1 MKISVSSYSFNKL
14 LSSNEMTQF
23 DCISKAKE
31 IGFDAIEFVD
41 ILAPDCVSKEK
52 YAAILSKECKRLEIP
67 ISSFTFG
74 ADFLTGSGGN
84 TYLEIERVKKMVDI
98 AGILGANLIRH
109 DATTGDG
116 RSFDTILPI
125 IADACREVTIYAAT
139 KGIKTTVENHGYF
152 CQDSDRVEKLY
163 NAVGNANFGLLA
175 DMGNFLCADE
185 APEKAFGKVAPYT
198 FYAHAKDFHVKSA
211 MLPDPGDG
219 FFRSR
224 SGNYLRGAIIGHGDV
239 PVLHCIRA
247 LKNAKF
253 DGYIAIEFEGMEE
266 TISAITIGFNNL
278 KRYISE
284 A

>member
-1 MKISVSSYSFNKL
+1 MKISISSYSFDQL
-14 LSSNEMTQF
+14 LSSGEMSQF
-23 DCISKAKE
+23 DCIQVAKE
-31 IGFDAIEFVD
+31 IGFEAIEFVD
-41 ILAPDCVSKEK
+41 ILAPSGLSLEE
-52 YAAILSKECKRLEIP
+52 YAEILSIECKRLEMP
-67 ISSFTFG
+67 VSSFTFG
-74 ADFLTGSGGN
+74 SDFLTGSGGN
-84 TYLEIERVKKMVDI
+84 TRAEIERVKNMVDI
-98 AGILGANLIRH
+98 AEILGAPYVRH

-116 RSFDTILPI
+116 RSFDSVLPI
-125 IADACREVTIYAAT
+125 LADACREVTSYAAT

-163 NAVGNANFGLLA
+163 NAVGNENFGLLA

-211 MLPDPGDG
+211 MLPNPGEG

-224 SGNYLRGAIIGHGDV
+224 NGNYLRGAIIGHGDV

-247 LKNAKF
+247 LKNANF
-253 DGYIAIEFEGMEE
+253 DGYIAIEFEGMED
-266 TISAITIGFNNL
+266 TINALTIGYNNL
-278 KRYISE
+278 KRYIQE

>member
-41 ILAPDCVSKEK
+41 ILAPDGVSKEE
-52 YAAILSKECKRLEIP
+52 YAEILSKECKRLEMP

-74 ADFLTGSGGN
+74 ADFLTGSDGN
-84 TYLEIERVKKMVDI
+84 TNLEIERVKKMVDI
-98 AGILGANLIRH
+98 ALILGANLIRH

-211 MLPDPGDG
+211 MLPNPGEG

-266 TISAITIGFNNL
+266 TISAITIGYNNL

>member
-1 MKISVSSYSFNKL
+1 MNISISSYSFNPL
-14 LSSNEMTQF
+14 LSSGEMTQF
-23 DCISKAKE
+23 DCIRKAKE

-41 ILAPDCVSKEK
+41 ILAPCGVSIEE
-52 YAAILSKECKRLEIP
+52 YAEILAIECKRLDLP
-67 ISSFTFG
+67 ISCFTFG
-74 ADFLTGSGGN
+74 ADFLSGSGGN
-84 TYLEIERVKKMVDI
+84 TRLEIERVKKMVDI
-98 AGILGANLIRH
+98 AVILDTNLVRH

-116 RSFDTILPI
+116 RSFDSILPI
-125 IADACREVTIYAAT
+125 LADACREVTNYAAT

-152 CQDSDRVEKLY
+152 CQGSDRVEKLY
-163 NAVGNANFGLLA
+163 NAVGNANFGLLS

-211 MLPDPGDG
+211 MLPNPGEG
-219 FFRSR
+219 FFQSR

>member
-1 MKISVSSYSFNKL
+1 MKISISSYSFDQL
-14 LSSNEMTQF
+14 LSSGEMSQF
-23 DCISKAKE
+23 DCIQVAKE
-31 IGFDAIEFVD
+31 IGFEAIEFVD
-41 ILAPDCVSKEK
+41 ILAPSGLSLEE
-52 YAAILSKECKRLEIP
+52 YAEILSIECKRLEMP
-67 ISSFTFG
+67 VSSFTFG
-74 ADFLTGSGGN
+74 SDFLTGSGGN
-84 TYLEIERVKKMVDI
+84 TRAEIERVKNMVDI
-98 AGILGANLIRH
+98 AEILGAPYVRH

-116 RSFDTILPI
+116 RSFDSVLPI
-125 IADACREVTIYAAT
+125 LADACREVTSYAAT

-163 NAVGNANFGLLA
+163 NAVGNENFGLLA

-211 MLPDPGDG
+211 MLPNPGEG

-224 SGNYLRGAIIGHGDV
+224 NGNYLRGAIIGHGNV

-247 LKNAKF
+247 LKNANF
-253 DGYIAIEFEGMEE
+253 DGYIAIEFEGMED
-266 TISAITIGFNNL
+266 TINALTIGFNNL
-278 KRYISE
+278 KRYIQE

>member
-41 ILAPDCVSKEK
+41 ILAPDGVSKEE
-52 YAAILSKECKRLEIP
+52 YAEILSKECKRLEIP